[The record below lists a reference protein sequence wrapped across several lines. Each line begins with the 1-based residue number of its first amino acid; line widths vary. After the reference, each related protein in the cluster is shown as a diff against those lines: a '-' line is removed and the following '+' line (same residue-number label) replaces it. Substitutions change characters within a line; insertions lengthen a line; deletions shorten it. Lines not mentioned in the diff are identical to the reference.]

1 MNYGVKMRN
10 MLREILSFKQYKR
23 MNVVFRVLV
32 TIVELPFIV
41 CFLAYLL
48 TFYIFY
54 VLFAMVDE
62 VVEYLKSF
70 VNDQGKDVKHATQFI
85 VYFFGF
91 PVILIGKIFTSLF
104 TLFIFLSYLLANLFG
119 EVITLHGFKFQPFI
133 SKADDDCSLEIS
145 EDKISI
151 GRLLVFVI
159 IGLVLLVG
167 CNVLYYIGL
176 VDFSKNGTTELIL
189 ISYYV
194 TLGYEIFTIL
204 FSVLGFNKK
213 KEIEKKEDKIVID
226 DDILEEDK
234 GEQKLSTK

>member
-23 MNVVFRVLV
+23 MNILFRVLV

-48 TFYIFY
+48 VFYVYY
-54 VLFAMVDE
+54 VLFSMVDE
-62 VVEYLKSF
+62 VVEYLKRF
-70 VNDQGKDVKHATQFI
+70 VNDEGKEVKHATQFI

-91 PVILIGKIFTSLF
+91 PVILIGKIFTSIF
-104 TLFIFLSYLLANLFG
+104 TIFIFLSYLLASLFG
-119 EVITLHGFKFQPFI
+119 EVITLYGFKFQPFI
-133 SKADDDCSLEIS
+133 SKANDDYSLEVS
-145 EDKISI
+145 EEKISV

-176 VDFSKNGTTELIL
+176 VDLSKNGTSAIL
-189 ISYYV
+189 TVSSFVI
-194 TLGYEIFTIL
+194 LGYEIFTIL

-213 KEIEKKEDKIVID
+213 KEIEKKEDKIVITD
-226 DDILEEDK
+226 EVLEEENK
-234 GEQKLSTK
+234 GE

>member
-23 MNVVFRVLV
+23 MNILFRVLV
-32 TIVELPFIV
+32 AIVELPFIV

-48 TFYIFY
+48 MFYVYY
-54 VLFAMVDE
+54 VLFSMVDE
-62 VVEYLKSF
+62 VVEYLKRF
-70 VNDQGKDVKHATQFI
+70 VNDEGKEVKHATQFI

-91 PVILIGKIFTSLF
+91 PVILIGKIFTSIF
-104 TLFIFLSYLLANLFG
+104 TIFIFLSYLLASLFG
-119 EVITLHGFKFQPFI
+119 EVITLYGFKFQPFI
-133 SKADDDCSLEIS
+133 SKANDDYSLEVS
-145 EDKISI
+145 EEKISV

-176 VDFSKNGTTELIL
+176 VDLSKNGTSAIL
-189 ISYYV
+189 TVSSFVI
-194 TLGYEIFTIL
+194 LGYEIFTIL

-213 KEIEKKEDKIVID
+213 KEIEKKEDKIVITD
-226 DDILEEDK
+226 EVLEEENK
-234 GEQKLSTK
+234 GE

>member
-23 MNVVFRVLV
+23 MNILFRVLV

-48 TFYIFY
+48 VFYVYY
-54 VLFAMVDE
+54 VLFSMVDE
-62 VVEYLKSF
+62 VVEYLKRF
-70 VNDQGKDVKHATQFI
+70 VNDEGKEVKHATQFI

-91 PVILIGKIFTSLF
+91 PVILIGKIFTSIF
-104 TLFIFLSYLLANLFG
+104 TIFIFLSYLLASLFG

-133 SKADDDCSLEIS
+133 SKANDDYSLEVS
-145 EDKISI
+145 EEKISV

-176 VDFSKNGTTELIL
+176 VDLSKNGTSAIL
-189 ISYYV
+189 TVSSFVI
-194 TLGYEIFTIL
+194 LGYEIFTIL

-213 KEIEKKEDKIVID
+213 KEIEKKEDKIVITD
-226 DDILEEDK
+226 EVLEEENK
-234 GEQKLSTK
+234 GE

>member
-23 MNVVFRVLV
+23 MNILFRVLV

-48 TFYIFY
+48 MFYVYY

-62 VVEYLKSF
+62 VVEYLKRF
-70 VNDQGKDVKHATQFI
+70 VNDEGKEVKHATQFI

-91 PVILIGKIFTSLF
+91 PVILIGKIFTSIF
-104 TLFIFLSYLLANLFG
+104 TIFIFLSYLLASLFG
-119 EVITLHGFKFQPFI
+119 EVITLYGFKFQPFI
-133 SKADDDCSLEIS
+133 SKANDDYSLEVS
-145 EDKISI
+145 EEKISV

-176 VDFSKNGTTELIL
+176 VDLSKNGTSAIL
-189 ISYYV
+189 TVSSFVI
-194 TLGYEIFTIL
+194 LGYEIFTIL

-213 KEIEKKEDKIVID
+213 KEIEKKEDKIVITD
-226 DDILEEDK
+226 EVLEEENK
-234 GEQKLSTK
+234 GE

>member
-23 MNVVFRVLV
+23 MNILFRVLV

-48 TFYIFY
+48 VFYVYY
-54 VLFAMVDE
+54 VLFSMVDE
-62 VVEYLKSF
+62 VVEYLKRF
-70 VNDQGKDVKHATQFI
+70 VNDEGKEVKHATQFI

-91 PVILIGKIFTSLF
+91 PVILIGKIFTSIF
-104 TLFIFLSYLLANLFG
+104 TIFIFLSYLLASLFG

-133 SKADDDCSLEIS
+133 SKANDDYSLEVS
-145 EDKISI
+145 EEKISV

-176 VDFSKNGTTELIL
+176 VDLSKNGTSEIL
-189 ISYYV
+189 TISLFV
-194 TLGYEIFTIL
+194 ALGYEIFTIL

-213 KEIEKKEDKIVID
+213 KEIEKKEDKIVITD
-226 DDILEEDK
+226 EVLEEENK
-234 GEQKLSTK
+234 GE

>member
-1 MNYGVKMRN
+1 

-23 MNVVFRVLV
+23 MNILFRVLV

-48 TFYIFY
+48 MFYVYY

-62 VVEYLKSF
+62 VVEYLKRF
-70 VNDQGKDVKHATQFI
+70 VNDEGKEVKHATQFI

-91 PVILIGKIFTSLF
+91 PVILIGKIFTSIF
-104 TLFIFLSYLLANLFG
+104 TIFIFLSYLLASLFG
-119 EVITLHGFKFQPFI
+119 EVITLYGFKFQPFI
-133 SKADDDCSLEIS
+133 SKANDDYSLEVS
-145 EDKISI
+145 EEKISV

-176 VDFSKNGTTELIL
+176 VDLSKNGTSAIL
-189 ISYYV
+189 TVSSFVI
-194 TLGYEIFTIL
+194 LGYEIFTIL

-213 KEIEKKEDKIVID
+213 KEIEKKEDKIVITD
-226 DDILEEDK
+226 EVLEEENK
-234 GEQKLSTK
+234 GE